1 MTNYSAPLP
10 PAGWYP
16 NPRGT
21 GGRSYWN
28 GHEWGSPPAGVP
40 VNRRGLII
48 GGSVAG
54 LLVFLVLIGNLG
66 NGGDN
71 KSVSTTVTHTVTVTA
86 SPPPA
91 FMAPP
96 ATVTVTAQAAPPP
109 APWVPGPEA
118 TEDAPPPEAPAYIPP
133 PPVAPVYAPPPSSAY
148 YGNCSEA
155 RAAGAAPLYVGEP
168 GYRSGLDR
176 DHVICRLI
184 PG

>member
-16 NPRGT
+16 DPRGT

-28 GHEWGSPPAGVP
+28 GREWGSPSPGVAL
-40 VNRRGLII
+40 NRRGLII

-54 LLVFLVLIGNLG
+54 LLVLLLLIGSLG

-71 KSVSTTVTHTVTVTA
+71 KSVSTTVTNTVTVTA
-86 SPPPA
+86 APPPA
-91 FMAPP
+91 FVAPP
-96 ATVTVTAQAAPPP
+96 ATVTVTAQAAPAP
-109 APWVPGPEA
+109 APLE
-118 TEDAPPPEAPAYIPP
+118 PPPEATVDVP

-155 RAAGAAPLYVGEP
+155 RAAGAAPLHVGEP

-176 DHVICRLI
+176 DGDGVACE
-184 PG
+184 